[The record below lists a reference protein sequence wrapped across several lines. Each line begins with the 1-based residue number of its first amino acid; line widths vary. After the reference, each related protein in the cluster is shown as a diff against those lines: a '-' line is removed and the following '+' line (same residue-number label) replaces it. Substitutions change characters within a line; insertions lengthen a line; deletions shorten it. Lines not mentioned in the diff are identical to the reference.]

1 MAEANLMERDD
12 VREIV
17 REKYGQAALT
27 VLNGQGAACCG
38 GNAGGGAADSCC
50 GGDTI
55 TGGLYD
61 RTEAGQI
68 PEAALLASL
77 GCGNPT
83 ALATLAPGEV
93 VLDLG
98 SGGGIDVLLS
108 ARRVGPTGFA
118 YGLDMTD
125 EMLALAEKNRAE
137 AGAENVAFLKGHIE
151 AVPLPDASVDV
162 VISNCVI
169 NLSADK
175 DQVLR
180 EAFRVLRPG
189 GRFAVSDVVVEG
201 DLPAA
206 VRADMESYVGCVAGA
221 LEVSDYLKK
230 LGGAGFADAAVE
242 PTRRYL
248 FSDLEGSACAADSI
262 AALPAEEKAALDG
275 RIMGAFIRAIKP
287 QAEACCGPDCCA
299 PTGRP

>member
-1 MAEANLMERDD
+1 MERDD
-12 VREIV
+12 VREVV
-17 REKYGQAALT
+17 RRKYGEAALT
-27 VLNGQGAACCG
+27 VLSGQGAACCG

-61 RTEAGQI
+61 QAEADLI

-83 ALATLAPGEV
+83 ALATLMPGET

-108 ARRVGPTGFA
+108 ARRVAPGGWAF
-118 YGLDMTD
+118 GLDMTD
-125 EMLALAEKNRAE
+125 EMLTLAEKNKSE
-137 AGAENVAFLKGHIE
+137 AGASNVTFLKGHIE
-151 AVPLPDASVDV
+151 AIPLPDASVDV

-175 DQVLR
+175 DAVLR

-201 DLPAA
+201 DLPDA

-221 LEVSDYLKK
+221 LEVSDYLARLAK
-230 LGGAGFADAAVE
+230 AGFEEARIE

-248 FSDLEGSACAADSI
+248 FSDLEGSACAADAI
-262 AALPAEEKAALDG
+262 IALPAEEKAALDG
-275 RIMGAFIRAIKP
+275 RIMGAFIRAVKP
-287 QAEACCGPDCCA
+287 
-299 PTGRP
+299 